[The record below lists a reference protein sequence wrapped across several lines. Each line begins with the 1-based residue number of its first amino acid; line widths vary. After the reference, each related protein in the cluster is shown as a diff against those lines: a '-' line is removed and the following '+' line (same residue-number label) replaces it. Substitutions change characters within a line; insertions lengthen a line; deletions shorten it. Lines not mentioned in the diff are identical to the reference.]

1 MDKHNLHAKE
11 RNFDVGD
18 WVFVKNYSQGQWN
31 CVKKKRPVSAH
42 VQLPNGQPR
51 HCHFEKWAR
60 SIEITLAIEDN
71 DLKNAIPNEYK

>member
-1 MDKHNLHAKE
+1 MQRRGTSMWETECLWRIILKVNGIAL
-11 RNFDVGD
+11 
-18 WVFVKNYSQGQWN
+18 
-31 CVKKKRPVSAH
+31 KKKRPVSAH

-71 DLKNAIPNEYK
+71 DFKNAIPNEYK